1 MEDLVRIIRHERWS
15 SVDQLIHEDAESIP
29 VDGVR
34 VALVLDN
41 FRSNILWC
49 TAERVGPLMLVHGL
63 NEAKVGKFDVPI
75 IGQQD
80 ILGFQISEDH
90 ILAVQVFQAQDD
102 LRNIKLRVFS
112 FKLFVLVQNAH
123 QIAILHEIEI
133 HVDNP
138 FILGNAI
145 QLEDERVVDVLHE
158 RNLIVQVFLLLVFYQ
173 LVFGLKLDDHVLVFL
188 EADTLP
194 EPLHIQG
201 QRFLVI

>member
-90 ILAVQVFQAQDD
+90 ILPKSKHSPSRESVLNIDACADQSHSNAVWG
-102 LRNIKLRVFS
+102 RGGS
-112 FKLFVLVQNAH
+112 
-123 QIAILHEIEI
+123 
-133 HVDNP
+133 
-138 FILGNAI
+138 GNMHASR
-145 QLEDERVVDVLHE
+145 L
-158 RNLIVQVFLLLVFYQ
+158 
-173 LVFGLKLDDHVLVFL
+173 
-188 EADTLP
+188 
-194 EPLHIQG
+194 
-201 QRFLVI
+201 